1 MSKFLRWIVA
11 SLYFCHANENWHL
24 NAGPGLL
31 LKISLIP
38 VFDPPL
44 LSTSL
49 SSNSFVVL
57 LLHKLHYSNEIT
69 KKKKKQKHVSETS
82 VHRCAKSEGLRFDSS
97 WGLRIFSLFHV
108 RDKTRKK
115 FPYASGVIQ
124 LRFLPKCSICYNELE
139 NANQSK
145 GLKLTASESLI
156 RTVIKIIQRR
166 K

>member
-1 MSKFLRWIVA
+1 MKTLPKRWTRLVIENIANSRFRSSTVEYFLKFKQFRGSI
-11 SLYFCHANENWHL
+11 
-24 NAGPGLL
+24 
-31 LKISLIP
+31 
-38 VFDPPL
+38 
-44 LSTSL
+44 
-49 SSNSFVVL
+49 
-57 LLHKLHYSNEIT
+57 IT
-69 KKKKKQKHVSETS
+69 QITLFEWDHKKKKQKHVSETS

-139 NANQSK
+139 NAKQSK

>member
-1 MSKFLRWIVA
+1 METQLFVQIILIGFSSGYFYVKFLRWIVA

-69 KKKKKQKHVSETS
+69 KKKKEAET
-82 VHRCAKSEGLRFDSS
+82 CL
-97 WGLRIFSLFHV
+97 
-108 RDKTRKK
+108 
-115 FPYASGVIQ
+115 
-124 LRFLPKCSICYNELE
+124 
-139 NANQSK
+139 
-145 GLKLTASESLI
+145 
-156 RTVIKIIQRR
+156 
-166 K
+166 

>member
-1 MSKFLRWIVA
+1 METQLFVQIILIGFSSGYFYVKFLRWIVA

-69 KKKKKQKHVSETS
+69 KKKSRNMSLRHRYIGARNPKVWGSIPHGDSEFFLCSTFVTRREKNFPMPLELYNYVFYLNVPS
-82 VHRCAKSEGLRFDSS
+82 VTMS
-97 WGLRIFSLFHV
+97 WKTLSRA
-108 RDKTRKK
+108 RD
-115 FPYASGVIQ
+115 
-124 LRFLPKCSICYNELE
+124 
-139 NANQSK
+139 
-145 GLKLTASESLI
+145 
-156 RTVIKIIQRR
+156 
-166 K
+166 

>member
-11 SLYFCHANENWHL
+11 SLYFCHVNENWHL

-57 LLHKLHYSNEIT
+57 LLHKLHYLNEIT
-69 KKKKKQKHVSETS
+69 KKKAESRVFLANS
-82 VHRCAKSEGLRFDSS
+82 V
-97 WGLRIFSLFHV
+97 
-108 RDKTRKK
+108 
-115 FPYASGVIQ
+115 
-124 LRFLPKCSICYNELE
+124 
-139 NANQSK
+139 
-145 GLKLTASESLI
+145 
-156 RTVIKIIQRR
+156 
-166 K
+166 